1 MIRLYI
7 FFTILYFYYL
17 IFKIEIYVTAIADQI
32 LEKVLTRL
40 NIEDKSNEEKFNNI
54 YKIFPELDRL
64 NEEGTFSVSTTGTIT
79 ERICGWALDAA
90 LPNGYYRLTSR
101 SDKWLGDYVILGVPF
116 NVVISV
122 KSYKVKERLLVSGS
136 GSLLVPTI
144 GWGFMDDPNEFK
156 YERLQSYLYRGFI
169 AIYMPNFTLQKVE
182 NESLAL
188 ENVHKRKFLRPIEN
202 LVNDIKNAIEEKKFG
217 QSVMLA
223 VNPRKF

>member
-7 FFTILYFYYL
+7 FFIILYFYYL
-17 IFKIEIYVTAIADQI
+17 IFKIENYVSAIADQI

-40 NIEDKSNEEKFNNI
+40 NIENKSNEEKFNNI
-54 YKIFPELDRL
+54 YKIFPELDKL
-64 NEEGTFSVSTTGTIT
+64 NEELKFSVSTTGTIT

-90 LPNGYYRLTSR
+90 LPNGYYRLTGK
-101 SDKWLGDYVILGVPF
+101 SDKWLGDYVILGIPF

-144 GWGFMDDPNEFK
+144 GWGFMDDPKEFK

-169 AIYMPNFTLQKVE
+169 AIYMPNFTLKDIE
-182 NESLAL
+182 KDSLTL
-188 ENVHKRKFLRPIEN
+188 LNVHKNKFLRPIEN
-202 LVNDIKNAIEEKKFG
+202 LVNDIKKSLEKKIFG
-217 QSVMLA
+217 QSVMYA